1 MSVIQSL
8 ESFEKNEVV
17 VDAVLFNLEQ
27 IGEIAKSISET
38 TKNDFP
44 DIPWTDGIGLRNII
58 SHNYQG
64 VRLDLIYNIVNTDLG
79 ELIHLLKQKQQQ

>member
-1 MSVIQSL
+1 MSVIKSL
-8 ESFEKNEVV
+8 KSFEKNEVV

-38 TKNDFP
+38 KKNDFP
-44 DIPWTDGIGLRNII
+44 DIPWTDVIGLRNII

-64 VRLDLIYNIVNTDLG
+64 VRLDLIYNIVNTDLV
-79 ELIHLLKQKQQQ
+79 ELVQLLEQKK

>member
-44 DIPWTDGIGLRNII
+44 DIPWTDVIGLRNII

-64 VRLDLIYNIVNTDLG
+64 VRLDLIYNIVNTDLVN
-79 ELIHLLKQKQQQ
+79 LIHLLKQRNNL

>member
-38 TKNDFP
+38 TKNDSP
-44 DIPWTDGIGLRNII
+44 NIPWTDVIGLRNII

-64 VRLDLIYNIVNTDLG
+64 VRLDLIYNIVNTDLV
-79 ELIHLLKQKQQQ
+79 ELIHLLEQKK